1 MAKPK
6 SRAIYAING
15 VEISEEE
22 FKKQVGADN
31 FSIMFEDALAAYKD
45 VGGQSVYTMGSLPD
59 RFIIDFEEDGAQ

>member
-1 MAKPK
+1 MAKTK

-31 FSIMFEDALAAYKD
+31 FSIMFEDALSAYKD
-45 VGGQSVYTMGSLPD
+45 VGGQSVYTIGSSPT
-59 RFIIDFEEDGAQ
+59 RFIIDFEEDDLK